1 MTIVWTEYALH
12 RLATRGFEAAKVEHI
27 VRYSSE
33 RYFDAFTGRLVA
45 VGRHDDTLVIIA
57 YERYEDSITPV
68 TIHGTTRVKI
78 NARIRAGRFVG
89 E

>member
-1 MTIVWTEYALH
+1 V
-12 RLATRGFEAAKVEHI
+12 AAKIEEI
-27 VRYSSE
+27 IRFSPE
-33 RYFDAFTGRLVA
+33 RYFDTFTGRLVV
-45 VGRHDDTLVIIA
+45 VGRHDGTLVIIA
-57 YERYEDSITPV
+57 YERREELITPV